1 MGKHQGKEF
10 GIKKINM
17 MHSWENTEGWW
28 RLCRAVQSWV
38 VSSNPSLKLFSIWK
52 AGKEKLCVCLC
63 LCVCGSAWVR
73 VCVCV
78 CVYLLCHYVMYVCM
92 YMCICMCMCVCFVC
106 VYVSVYICV
115 CISVYVSMGCV
126 CMCVC
131 VSSCQNCYV
140 INTLPHS
147 LNVSIFYK
155 VNIFKKQLFYGERG
169 IFIASLKQVLFSSP
183 ERRKVSFQLWES
195 NWSM

>member
-1 MGKHQGKEF
+1 MCVC
-10 GIKKINM
+10 M
-17 MHSWENTEGWW
+17 CVS
-28 RLCRAVQSWV
+28 V
-38 VSSNPSLKLFSIWK
+38 VS
-52 AGKEKLCVCLC
+52 LCYVCVYVYVYMYVRVCMFCMC
-63 LCVCGSAWVR
+63 LCVCVYMC
-73 VCVCV
+73 VHICVCV
-78 CVYLLCHYVMYVCM
+78 SVCM
-92 YMCICMCMCVCFVC
+92 
-106 VYVSVYICV
+106 
-115 CISVYVSMGCV
+115 SMGCV

-195 NWSM
+195 N

>member
-1 MGKHQGKEF
+1 MGVWGCVHTQ
-10 GIKKINM
+10 
-17 MHSWENTEGWW
+17 
-28 RLCRAVQSWV
+28 LWV
-38 VSSNPSLKLFSIWK
+38 YLSVHV
-52 AGKEKLCVCLC
+52 CVCVCMWAWVHVWVWVHC
-63 LCVCGSAWVR
+63 LVCECVCWCVCVQVCACECR
-73 VCVCV
+73 CVCV
-78 CVYLLCHYVMYVCM
+78 CVY
-92 YMCICMCMCVCFVC
+92 MCVH
-106 VYVSVYICV
+106 ICV
-115 CISVYVSMGCV
+115 CVSVCMSMGCV